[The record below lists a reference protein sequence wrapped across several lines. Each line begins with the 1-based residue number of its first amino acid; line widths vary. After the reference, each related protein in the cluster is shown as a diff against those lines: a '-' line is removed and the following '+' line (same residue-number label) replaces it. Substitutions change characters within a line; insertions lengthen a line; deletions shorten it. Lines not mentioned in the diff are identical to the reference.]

1 MSVRYMNQQTETHFD
16 ANKRSVAA
24 FLAAILALSIAACA
38 APHPE
43 MAALSWPA
51 PPQSDPSGAIA
62 ADPAL
67 PALSEHPELGDLLA
81 LALSRNPRIQS
92 ARESVFAAAQVG
104 AIDGALPDPKVL
116 MGWYATPV
124 ETRVGPQEFS
134 LSIQQSVPFPS
145 KLRVRSELGG
155 KLAQREQVAFER
167 TVRDVLVEVVHT
179 VHELT
184 YIAAAIDI
192 SGQIAPLLERYV
204 AAAAKGDTGS
214 PLSELFRAETQR
226 AQLDNDRV
234 ILVELRAV
242 EEERLRS
249 LLDLSTDTPIGIP
262 RAGHVPDIDARFD
275 ELLAIARMHNQE
287 IKEAGLSMEAAALRT
302 SLARKS
308 RLPDLTFGYTHI
320 FTGDLDSAIGNPI
333 GNGDDAQILH
343 LGLTVPLWAGK
354 NSAEIRRAR
363 AFERM
368 AAQDRRDVTLR
379 LRPRLA
385 RAWFQVGNAKRQV
398 DLYERVLIPRAKSAV
413 RTAEDLRSSG
423 KGSLAGNIET
433 IAVLHNFRLAAARA
447 RADYGQAVAALEAVL
462 GRPLTRTERGS
473 K

>member
-1 MSVRYMNQQTETHFD
+1 MNHKNETQFD
-16 ANKRSVAA
+16 SKTLPPAA
-24 FLAAILALSIAACA
+24 LLLVLIAGCA
-38 APHPE
+38 SPQPE

-51 PPQSDPSGAIA
+51 PHRPDESDSVARESE
-62 ADPAL
+62 L
-67 PALSEHPELGDLLA
+67 PALSETPELGELLA

-92 ARESVFAAAQVG
+92 AQESVLASAQVG
-104 AIDGALPDPKVL
+104 AIDGALPDPKIL

-155 KLAQREQVAFER
+155 KLAQREHVAFER

-179 VHELT
+179 VHELI
-184 YIAAAIDI
+184 YIDAAIDI

-204 AAAAKGDTGS
+204 ADAAGGDAGS
-214 PLSELFRAETQR
+214 ALSELFRAETQR

-234 ILVELRAV
+234 ILVELRGV
-242 EEERLRS
+242 EAERLRS
-249 LLDLSTDTPIGIP
+249 LLDLPTDTPIGTP
-262 RAGHVPDIDARFD
+262 RAGHVPNIDASFD
-275 ELLAIARMHNQE
+275 GLLSIARTHNQE
-287 IKEAGLSMEAAALRT
+287 IKEAGLSVEAAALRT
-302 SLARKS
+302 SLARKN

-320 FTGDLDSAIGNPI
+320 FTGDLPSSIGNPA
-333 GNGDDAQILH
+333 GNGDDAQIVH
-343 LGLTVPLWAGK
+343 LGVTVPLWAGK

-363 AFERM
+363 ALERM
-368 AAQDRRDVTLR
+368 AAQDRRDVALR

-398 DLYERVLIPRAKSAV
+398 DLYEQILIPRARSAV
-413 RTAEDLRSSG
+413 RTAEDLLSAG

-433 IAVLHNFRLAAARA
+433 VAVLHNFRLAAARA
-447 RADYGQAVAALEAVL
+447 RSDYGQAVASLEAVI